1 MNNIC
6 KFYFQAILREQ
17 ESGELTQAEVTVENQ
32 VSSFL
37 RNVRQNLVRQKL
49 VWQNF
54 VRQKLVRQKL
64 VWQKLNWQ
72 FYSVSS
78 NVETTRVKNQV
89 SFLRKV
95 GCSTKLSSTEVS

>member
-6 KFYFQAILREQ
+6 NFYFQAILREQ

-49 VWQNF
+49 V
-54 VRQKLVRQKL
+54 
-64 VWQKLNWQ
+64 
-72 FYSVSS
+72 
-78 NVETTRVKNQV
+78 
-89 SFLRKV
+89 
-95 GCSTKLSSTEVS
+95 